1 MYERSLQ
8 GVFVGYSLRL
18 LVVKMLR
25 ERGRPV
31 VNKLFDRKA
40 SCWNLSFIFLFF
52 EEPMAILW
60 RAFVVCALLMLEAE
74 PGLDNCTC

>member
-1 MYERSLQ
+1 
-8 GVFVGYSLRL
+8 
-18 LVVKMLR
+18 
-25 ERGRPV
+25 V

-40 SCWNLSFIFLFF
+40 SCWNLIYIFIFLFF